1 MTVDAKELYEDLDAL
16 HGALPETERE
26 RLAEVVGLLTTVM
39 ATEKRQLLVGAANRW
54 RLAAGYPRF
63 KL

>member
-1 MTVDAKELYEDLDAL
+1 MDTKSFYEDLEAL
-16 HGALPETERE
+16 HGALPEIERE
-26 RLAEVVGLLTTVM
+26 RFAEVIGKLTAVM

-54 RLAAGYPRF
+54 RVAAGYPRF

>member
-1 MTVDAKELYEDLDAL
+1 MDTKTFYEDLDAI
-16 HGALPETERE
+16 HAALPETERQ
-26 RLAEVVGLLTTVM
+26 RFAEVIGTLSTVM
-39 ATEKRQLLVGAANRW
+39 ATERRQLLVGTANRW